1 MLRWV
6 RHSSISVVTLN
17 SRGLLAL
24 TLPTAMEQPLL
35 DLQRRLFRELGLIS
49 AMALPPLLPLLWT
62 ADPLPLESV
71 REVARASTICL
82 RLSGR
87 APEVRKGEVI
97 LPVEIAVRRGEPETP
112 APLRLLRKA
121 AQKQRVAPAQSGGS
135 QDPGALFP
143 PLETVRLASAE
154 TPESADLL
162 AQLAAEA
169 EPIRGES
176 EALTLTSLRIVL
188 EKESAWWQHL
198 YYEALAQRRVTVRN

>member
-1 MLRWV
+1 MLRRV

-35 DLQRRLFRELGLIS
+35 DLQRRLFRELGLTS

-87 APEVRKGEVI
+87 APEVRKGEII
-97 LPVEIAVRRGEPETP
+97 LPVEIAIRRGEPESP
-112 APLRLLRKA
+112 APLRLLREA
-121 AQKQRVAPAQSGGS
+121 AQKQRVATAQSGGS

-143 PLETVRLASAE
+143 PLEAVRLATAE

-162 AQLAAEA
+162 AQLAA

-176 EALTLTSLRIVL
+176 EALTLTSLRVVL

-198 YYEALAQRRVTVRN
+198 YYEAVAQRRVTVRN